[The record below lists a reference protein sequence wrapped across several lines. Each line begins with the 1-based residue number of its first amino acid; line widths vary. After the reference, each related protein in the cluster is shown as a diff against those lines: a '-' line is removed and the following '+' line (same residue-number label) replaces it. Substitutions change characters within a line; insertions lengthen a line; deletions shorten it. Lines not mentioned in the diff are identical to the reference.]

1 MIFVAGL
8 ALLFAL
14 AEGGVPWIP
23 LLTFALPGIGQLIVV
38 TIIITKMHT
47 RQNTDHD
54 ELTAL
59 RKRSHKQRN
68 QITALLIHAKLE
80 DMLEIGEDE

>member
-1 MIFVAGL
+1 VIFVAGL

-38 TIIITKMHT
+38 TIVITKMHS
-47 RQNTDHD
+47 RQNTDHE
-54 ELTAL
+54 ELTLL
-59 RKRSHKQRN
+59 RRRFHRQRS

-80 DMLEIGEDE
+80 DMIVEDE